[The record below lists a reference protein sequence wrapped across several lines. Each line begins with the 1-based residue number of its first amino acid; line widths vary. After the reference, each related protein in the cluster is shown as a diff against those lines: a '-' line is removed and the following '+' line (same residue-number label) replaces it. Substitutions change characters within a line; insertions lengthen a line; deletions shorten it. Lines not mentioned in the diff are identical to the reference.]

1 MDIQIDL
8 TQENVSKA
16 LGVSDE
22 RCETLGK
29 VSADFVDTIIGTK
42 DYNTAK
48 VIEATAKEC
57 TTLGELLFSVYC
69 LGIMHEHINGVNHAM
84 QTSSLMEQILKN

>member
-8 TQENVSKA
+8 TQEDISKA

-22 RCETLGK
+22 RCDALGK

-42 DYNTAK
+42 EYNTAK

-57 TTLGELLFSVYC
+57 QTLGELLFSVYC
-69 LGIMHEHINGVNHAM
+69 LGIMHEHLGAVNRSLLVTAEMNQAM
-84 QTSSLMEQILKN
+84 NN